1 MPIRRPA
8 ASLPWWSALATFVVL
23 SMVALPGW
31 TADSS
36 SRSEIYRLAG
46 APEVRVENGV
56 CHIRGAFWRDGFGPV
71 SDRAI
76 SINTLQ
82 GKQLAVVRTD
92 DRGIYETSLELPDGK
107 GLVLI
112 EGDVYETG
120 FSAGIR
126 RSIEIKRNGG
136 STQKPKIDHPQI
148 VCVKPSVEV
157 GAIQVEDAQ

>member
-8 ASLPWWSALATFVVL
+8 ASLPLWSALVTFVVL

-56 CHIRGAFWRDGFGPV
+56 CHIRGAFWREGFGPV

-76 SINTLQ
+76 AINTQ
-82 GKQLAVVRTD
+82 FGNTLAIVRTNEN
-92 DRGIYETSLELPDGK
+92 GIYETSIDLPEGK
-107 GLVLI
+107 GLLLS
-112 EGDVYETG
+112 EGDVFETG
-120 FSAGIR
+120 ISAGIR

-148 VCVKPSVEV
+148 ACVKPSVEV